1 MQDLRVCPV
10 SDYSAIEAKMEEG
23 NKNRTIAATNMNA
36 TSSRAHT
43 IVQISFVQKSK
54 AQNTTKTSLINLV
67 DLAGRYLL
75 NAALLNA
82 IRTTSSERQGDTGAE
97 GDRLKEGIVINKSL
111 STLGRC
117 IKGKRVTLAG
127 RD

>member
-1 MQDLRVCPV
+1 
-10 SDYSAIEAKMEEG
+10 MEEG

-67 DLAGRYLL
+67 DLAGRY
-75 NAALLNA
+75 
-82 IRTTSSERQGDTGAE
+82 
-97 GDRLKEGIVINKSL
+97 VIN
-111 STLGRC
+111 C
-117 IKGKRVTLAG
+117 CFIQHNCNHF
-127 RD
+127 